1 MSKTAPAANAIYAK
15 AHSKYGRRLTP
26 ENYRDLLACQSVPDI
41 ASFLKSHT
49 RYAEALTD
57 TKDGNV
63 HRGHLESLL
72 RRYLFRESERLCSF
86 EHSVGEPFYEYL
98 ILQGEIAQILTF
110 IRYYDAGK
118 PEEFIFAMQP
128 YIEEH
133 GRVDLTLLSGARSL
147 ADALRALEHTP
158 FYAVLSP
165 LVCEKN
171 ISYTDIEHALYTYLY
186 RRAHVLAARDPG
198 AAAEITAL
206 MDAYIELDNVSRIYR
221 MKEYFHASADKIRP
235 YLFECAGRIK
245 ANDIEQMLAASS
257 GAEVFRVFK
266 ATPYRREIE
275 KSDSDSLPDCITRI
289 RYNLFRHSFRFS
301 NHPTVAIYTYIHL
314 AKAEVDNIV
323 TIIEGVRYGVSADE
337 IKPLLIG
344 VN

>member
-1 MSKTAPAANAIYAK
+1 MKKTAPAAYAIYAK

-26 ENYRDLLACQSVPDI
+26 ENYRDLLACQSVSDI

-49 RYAEALTD
+49 HYAEALAD
-57 TKDGNV
+57 TKDGNI
-63 HRGHLESLL
+63 HRGHLEFLL
-72 RRYLFRESERLCSF
+72 RRYLFKETKELCAF

-98 ILQGEIAQILTF
+98 ILQGEISQILTF

-147 ADALRALEHTP
+147 EDALHALRHTP

-165 LVCEKN
+165 LVGQQN
-171 ISYTDIEHALYTYLY
+171 VSYTDIEHALHAYLY
-186 RRAHVLAARDPG
+186 RRACVLAARD
-198 AAAEITAL
+198 AESKAEIVSL
-206 MDAYIELDNVSRIYR
+206 IDAHVDLDNVLRIYR
-221 MKEYFHASADKIRP
+221 MKEYFHAPADKIRP
-235 YLFECAGRIK
+235 YLLECAGRIK
-245 ANDIEQMLAASS
+245 PGDIEEMLGAST
-257 GAEVFRVFK
+257 GPEVFRIFK
-266 ATPYRREIE
+266 TTPYRREIE
-275 KSDSDSLPDCITRI
+275 KCEADSLPDCITRI
-289 RYNLFRHSFRFS
+289 KFNLFRHSFRFS
-301 NHPTVAIYTYIHL
+301 SHPTVAIYTYIHL
-314 AKAEVDNIV
+314 SKIEVDNIV
-323 TIIEGVRYGVSADE
+323 TIVEGVRYGVSSDE